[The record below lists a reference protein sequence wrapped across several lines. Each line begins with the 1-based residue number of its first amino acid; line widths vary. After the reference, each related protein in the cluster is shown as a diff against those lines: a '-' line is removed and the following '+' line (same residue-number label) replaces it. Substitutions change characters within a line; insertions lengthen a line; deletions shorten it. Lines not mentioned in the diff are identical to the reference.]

1 MHIYNKLLKWYNL
14 QNINLPWRINT
25 SSYRIW
31 ISEIMLQ
38 QTQVETVIPYYNK
51 WMKIYPTLK
60 DLSKAD
66 LDDLL
71 YLWQGLGYY
80 NRVKSIYHA
89 VKMIND
95 KFNGK
100 IPDSYKLLIS
110 LNGIG
115 DYTASAILAIAFKKY
130 YIPVDGNI
138 KRIVSRVN
146 KYNNSSKDLDSYK
159 NFTQELVSKQKIGD
173 SVQALMDLGRI
184 ICKPKIPLCDICPI
198 QKHCLSYNDDVVDLF
213 PKKIIRK
220 KIPTY
225 NVVVAYILKGEKFL
239 ISKRPKTG
247 LLSNLWELP
256 GGKIEKNETKEFS
269 LLREIKEEIN
279 IIIKIEQEVGT
290 IMHQYS
296 HFKVIIT
303 LFLCTYKSGIAKPK
317 ASQALKWINE
327 KEKKEFAFPTAT
339 HKLFKLIS
347 K

>member
-25 SSYRIW
+25 NSYRIW

-38 QTQVETVIPYYNK
+38 QTQVDTVIPYYIK
-51 WMKIYPTLK
+51 WMKQYPTLK

-80 NRVKSIYHA
+80 NRVKSIYQS

-95 KFNGK
+95 QFNGK
-100 IPDSYKLLIS
+100 IPNSYKLLIS

-115 DYTASAILAIAFKKY
+115 DYTASAILAIAFNKH
-130 YIPVDGNI
+130 YIPIDGNI

-159 NFTQELVSKQKIGD
+159 NFTLDLVSKQQIGD
-173 SVQALMDLGRI
+173 SIQALMDLGRI
-184 ICKPKIPLCDICPI
+184 ICKPKIPLCNICPI

-279 IIIKIEQEVGT
+279 ITIKIEKEVGT

-303 LFLCTYKSGIAKPK
+303 LFICTYKSGKAKPK
-317 ASQALKWINE
+317 ASQALKWIKE